1 MNIGGIHPTIV
12 PPHISG
18 DDTSALR
25 KRYFFGDISDGSG
38 PQHAAFIQ
46 TQGNWYRKNGF
57 LRATSGV
64 RSESANP
71 AALLLY
77 WPHYCDK
84 KSNYMKLET
93 LTGIITT
100 DIADKSNISIS
111 GFFFGRKTESSFYK
125 IGFADGGAILM
136 FDSTQRVVPAG
147 RKAIFQFNTRTVGQV
162 VRLEV
167 ELKRDV
173 LALRITA
180 TAYDAFNNNTVL
192 DRVHY
197 KLPPDAMEGFF
208 GLYVGGGE
216 RTWWFKNVEIE
227 LAHPATKHI
236 TGPSGFIEP
245 VFTKGIVDTLL
256 YKVNQAFHIQASTK
270 FDIKIKTN
278 HNINPQPLSW
288 RYDSAERLLKIPRKA
303 IVTPC
308 TLTIIHSADSG
319 YHYIEE
325 WKDMN

>member
-1 MNIGGIHPTIV
+1 MNIGGIKPFIA
-12 PPHISG
+12 PPHIVG

-25 KRYFFGDISDGSG
+25 KRYFFGDITDGPG
-38 PQHAAFIQ
+38 PHHAAFIQ
-46 TQGNWYRKNGF
+46 TQGNWHRRNGF

-64 RSESANP
+64 GLESANL

-77 WPHYCDK
+77 WPHYCDN

-100 DIADKSNISIS
+100 DIADKSQTAIS
-111 GFFFGRKTESSFYK
+111 GFFFGKKTESSFYT
-125 IGFADGGAILM
+125 IGFADGGAILLL
-136 FDSTQRVVPAG
+136 DSTQRVVPAG
-147 RKAIFQFNTRTVGQV
+147 RKAIFQFHARTVGQV

-167 ELKRDV
+167 ELKRDA

-197 KLPPDAMEGFF
+197 KLPPDAMEGIF
-208 GLYVGGGE
+208 GLYAGGGD

-227 LAHPATKHI
+227 LEHSATKHFS
-236 TGPSGFIEP
+236 GPSGFIEP
-245 VFTKGIVDTLL
+245 VFSKSNVDTLI
-256 YKVNQAFHIQASTK
+256 YQVNQAFHIPASIE
-270 FDIKIKTN
+270 FDIKMKTT
-278 HNINPQPLSW
+278 HNMKPQPLSW
-288 RYDSAERLLKIPRKA
+288 RYDTVKKLLKIPRQA
-303 IVTPC
+303 IITPC

-319 YHYIEE
+319 YHYTEE
-325 WKDMN
+325 WKDIN